1 MILVAIVAAL
11 QPLLEEYTAAMA
23 RAVERLLSAAAP
35 GRTLP
40 RRMRFLLVL
49 RSLHFAAASPPTH
62 AVVPVLAG

>member
-35 GRTLP
+35 RRILP

-49 RSLHFAAASPPTH
+49 RNSLHFAAPPPPH
-62 AVVPVLAG
+62 AVVAS